1 MINLVA
7 SIIIFVGSLFC
18 LLAAIGVA
26 RMPDI
31 LLRMHASTKAGTL
44 GVSLVLLGTALSL
57 KSVGI
62 WLEIV
67 VTIIFLFI
75 TGPIAAHVL
84 ARAAYIIQV
93 PLSPLTQIDEM
104 REHYTAKKPPLEDE
118 Q

>member
-1 MINLVA
+1 MINLIA
-7 SIIIFVGSLFC
+7 AIIIFIGSLFC
-18 LLAAIGVA
+18 LLAAIGVV

-44 GVSLVLLGTALSL
+44 GVSLVLLGAALSL
-57 KSVGI
+57 KSTSV
-62 WLEIV
+62 WLEVV
-67 VTIIFLFI
+67 VTIVFLFI

-93 PLSPLTQIDEM
+93 PLSRLTQIDEM
-104 REHYTAKKPPLEDE
+104 REHYSAKKPPLEGE